1 MANCTREFWSAYVN
15 LVIYGSIAG
24 YALFKNWRIYGCVV
38 MFLIIAPLVAMY
50 LTAYMVTYLW
60 YEQGKQITCF
70 AFGSQTELLS

>member
-1 MANCTREFWSAYVN
+1 
-15 LVIYGSIAG
+15 
-24 YALFKNWRIYGCVV
+24 

-70 AFGSQTELLS
+70 AFGSQTELLSYIRRLNIIYRLVHFCLHHVQNPIENHFED